1 LDGAKK
7 IIKFFGNYIIEVKTE
22 GVQDKIQIYDFD
34 NKMIIYNASYKTIFF
49 VEVEKDAIYMY
60 VEEKNGKNYVY

>member
-1 LDGAKK
+1 MDGAKK

-34 NKMIIYNASYKTIFF
+34 NKIIIYNASYKTIFF

-60 VEEKNGKNYVY
+60 VEEKNGKNSVY

>member
-34 NKMIIYNASYKTIFF
+34 NKIIIYNASYKTIFF

-60 VEEKNGKNYVY
+60 VEEKNGKNSVY

>member
-1 LDGAKK
+1 MDGAKK

-34 NKMIIYNASYKTIFF
+34 NKIIIYNASYKTIFF

>member
-1 LDGAKK
+1 MDGAKK

>member
-1 LDGAKK
+1 MDGAKK

-34 NKMIIYNASYKTIFF
+34 NKIIIYNASYKTIFF

-60 VEEKNGKNYVY
+60 VEEKN

>member
-34 NKMIIYNASYKTIFF
+34 NKIIIYNASYKTIFF